1 MHKPSL
7 SPKIMNAM
15 PHCGGPNKVPDSGVE
30 KNSFGD
36 RSGAPKD
43 NKLLSKDSMGNK
55 ALIES
60 AAKSSSANPGV
71 DKSFMGK
78 AKNDMTFTGS
88 L

>member
-1 MHKPSL
+1 MGRPQL
-7 SPKIMNAM
+7 SSKITGSM
-15 PHCGGPNKVPDSGVE
+15 PHCSGPNRVPDSGVE

-36 RSGAPKD
+36 RDGAPKD
-43 NKLLSKDSMGNK
+43 KKLLSRDSMGNK

-60 AAKSSSANPGV
+60 AAKASSANPGV

-78 AKNDMTFTGS
+78 AKNDMTKTGT